1 MMSRRLSSL
10 RIVSLSVSLSF
21 LLARLVTISF
31 GFVLVSFAASA
42 KNYEIGSVYTYD
54 YILGLELN
62 EPSTGSESV
71 STVGYKILSQ
81 VIVRPVWQQE
91 PGGSI
96 FEIKLIKP
104 KLQIKSRKAPQP
116 EGFWDHTSHL
126 DTTTLHPLYVYW
138 KDGQVQKTFSVKN
151 DDTSLVNIKKGIAN
165 LLQNNPNGGSA
176 EEETPAGRCQ
186 VLYENKDHFHVKKT
200 VTGRCIPGPEANYP
214 FSSSTNPVL
223 GTTVES
229 NINAEITLTKDNSVL
244 QEAEVTETHIVRVNA
259 KQEVGATVLA
269 SQSFKLAGTSSS
281 GDRIITASSADS
293 AIEELSKSEGITLVQ
308 DGLLPK
314 PEHIPYCEAINC
326 KTYDVLLKTLEVENM
341 ATTKASSAFIQL
353 VAKIR
358 EAKHQELKA
367 LLQPSSPHF
376 PQLLDA
382 CAAAGTEDA
391 HKTAMSALNFFLED
405 DYAHPERYLLGLSL
419 ASSPSEEILTGINN
433 ISLIQIKHFVDLF
446 KLLRREEVPAK
457 LHESLTL
464 TTAAVARTLKEK
476 ADKYSSSVKRSLLH
490 DVEEYLVNSL
500 SYCSQK
506 EENEEKMKCQ
516 ILYLRALKNLKSKTT
531 VSILFEFIQ
540 NSKDSKVSVVAMKS
554 IHAMPDAFIETRYR
568 PQLLRIIQQLGRK
581 YDSSVRTM
589 ALDLI
594 LRNKPTKLEISEIV
608 GQLLKKIVDRQ
619 HSEVTTF
626 MWNRIHEFMEHNAEL
641 QTMLNAVILE
651 ERLKNYHHLSP
662 LGLSTAFSRVFS
674 KTPSANSTFSNAI
687 EMTGKILKRSSF
699 DVFIQSMNDSLS
711 LFSLGIFAGG
721 LSSFAA
727 ENNNG
732 GANVVEVEDDT
743 EDATAGMELSLMGVQ
758 QRPIVFFVGNSE
770 LMGLVWSGAGS
781 ERTTAL
787 QGNVLLQDEKRT
799 IPLFNGL
806 LAEVTIQGGLSF
818 DLAGQIQISLWHRT
832 ANSLVENKA
841 GLVLQSVVR
850 ADTSFVRSKVDYTVA
865 AEAAL
870 HFTSDIN
877 FYDGVLMCL
886 KLTQPEFSIRQN
898 IHKTERIPG
907 SKHKLRKAKYKTI
920 PVPGITYALNKK
932 NSQLCGVMYKDEL

>member
-1 MMSRRLSSL
+1 MMRGWKAGFLL
-10 RIVSLSVSLSF
+10 VLSV
-21 LLARLVTISF
+21 F
-31 GFVLVSFAASA
+31 GLNCHQAPATA

-91 PGGSI
+91 PGSSI
-96 FEIKLIKP
+96 FEIKLVKP

-138 KDGQVQKTFSVKN
+138 KDGQVQNTFAVKN

-165 LLQNNPNGGSA
+165 LLQTNPNGGSI
-176 EEETPAGRCQ
+176 EENTPAGRCQ

-200 VTGRCIPGPEANYP
+200 VNGRCTPGPEANYP
-214 FSSSTNPVL
+214 FSSSVNSVL

-244 QEAEVTETHIVRVNA
+244 QEAEVTETHVVRVNA

-269 SQSFKLAGTSSS
+269 SQSFKLAGTTSS
-281 GDRIITASSADS
+281 GDKIITASSADS

-314 PEHIPYCEAINC
+314 PEQIPYCEAVNC
-326 KTYDVLLKTLEVENM
+326 KTYDALLKGLEVENM
-341 ATTKASSAFIQL
+341 ATTRASSAFIQL

-358 EAKHQELKA
+358 EAKPKELKA
-367 LLQPSSPHF
+367 LLQPNSPHF

-391 HKTAMSALNFFLED
+391 HKTAIGALNFFLED

-419 ASSPSEEILTGINN
+419 SSSPTQEILT
-433 ISLIQIKHFVDLF
+433 DLF
-446 KLLRREEVPAK
+446 KLLKREEVPAK

-476 ADKYSSSVKRSLLH
+476 ADHHSSNVKKSLLQ
-490 DVEEYLVNSL
+490 DVEDYLVNSL
-500 SYCSQK
+500 SYCSQNQ
-506 EENEEKMKCQ
+506 ENEEKLKCQ
-516 ILYLRALKNLKSKTT
+516 ILYLRALKNLKSKST
-531 VSILFEFIQ
+531 VNILFDFIQ

-554 IHAMPDAFIETRYR
+554 IHAMPDTFIETRYR

-608 GQLLKKIVDRQ
+608 GWLLKRISDRQ

-626 MWNRIHEFMEHNAEL
+626 MWNRIHEFMENNAEL

-674 KTPSANSTFSNAI
+674 KSPSANSTFSNAI

-699 DVFIQSMNDSLS
+699 DVFIQSKNDSLS

-732 GANVVEVEDDT
+732 NIPPVEEDT

-787 QGNVLLQDEKRT
+787 QGNILLQDEKRT

-907 SKHKLRKAKYKTI
+907 SKHRLRKAKYKTI